1 LCAWWMC
8 FSCSVVLLLL
18 GSIVWAMW
26 SRDRIVCF
34 ATQGR
39 NRPADFFITDFCLP
53 LWDIY
58 IYAISGFFFFEHP
71 IVLRQDG
78 KAGGTSL
85 APVYAFWQS
94 CVSMSRCAETSFFF
108 FFFFGCASSYYG
120 VGSMRC
126 PRGWQA

>member
-1 LCAWWMC
+1 VIAS
-8 FSCSVVLLLL
+8 FVLLLKAE
-18 GSIVWAMW
+18 IA
-26 SRDRIVCF
+26 
-34 ATQGR
+34 
-39 NRPADFFITDFCLP
+39 LP
-53 LWDIY
+53 IFLSPIFVFPFGIY